1 MGKLSKKGL
10 VGHVAKRNSGR
21 QMNVYANLAHKRKTK
36 KDLSSRKR
44 AEYLASLPK
53 HPVQRVLYR
62 LHPKRVAQYWF
73 SKRGALMAVKI
84 FGVLI
89 LLGVLSIGA
98 LFAYYRKDLD
108 QIRPSELAKRVQTTV
123 SRYYDRNGNLLWE
136 DKGSGNYTLVVK
148 SDEINKYMKEA
159 TVAIEDKDFYRH
171 GGISISGI
179 ARAGISN
186 LQGDSTQGGS
196 TLTQQLV
203 KQVFFSSEAANR
215 GLSGL
220 PRKIKEMILAIEV
233 ERMYSKDEILTLYL
247 NESPY
252 GGRRNGVESA
262 AETYFGIKAKDL
274 TLAQAAL
281 LASIPNEPG
290 LYNPYTAIKD
300 SMASQA
306 LIARQHKVLDRMVQ
320 QKYIT
325 QSQADEAKA
334 VNILDT
340 VKKETSQYQG
350 MKAPHFVQMVRSE
363 LVAKLGEKTVGD
375 GGLTIKTT
383 LDLRIQNDLQ
393 KNMKNVFSSPDPQTY
408 GFSNGAAV
416 VEDVRT
422 GQIVALQGSRDYE
435 YPGFGQDNAATAF
448 IQPGSSIK
456 PLVYAQL
463 FTDHG
468 PDAQNFGSGSILADT
483 RTTFPSADGVSYTP
497 QDADGGFR
505 GNINIR
511 QSLDLSRNIPAIKAM
526 AISGIQPTWNTIRA
540 LGDTYYCTQ
549 GSDKQAGLSSAIGG
563 CGTRMV
569 DHVNALASLGR
580 LGTYRPQ
587 TSVLEVKNS
596 SGQVLEKYHD
606 ESKKVIDPQAAY
618 IVNDILGDHA
628 ARLPLYGSSI
638 TPTLD
643 ADNIHVAVKTGT
655 SNTQYGN
662 VIAPK
667 DVWTMVYSPSL
678 SVGVWFGNP
687 TPKPLAPFA
696 LGAYSA
702 KVADPVMAYAS
713 KLYYKEGFAKS
724 GEWFKRPAGIQTI
737 NGQIYPSY
745 YNKNQAM
752 SSQTMTFD
760 KVSKRLATKCT
771 PESAQIKVPV
781 TKTTDPYTKKVV
793 YAASDGYDA
802 TKKDN
807 VHSCDDVEPSISG
820 ILTTDSDITVNV
832 TKGTFALDKVSIVV
846 DGQTITKS
854 VSGNSVRFL
863 YKFTKDTTVRATV
876 TDKGDYSSTASAQ
889 YTGSGNGNH

>member
-1 MGKLSKKGL
+1 
-10 VGHVAKRNSGR
+10 
-21 QMNVYANLAHKRKTK
+21 MNVYANLAHKRKTK
-36 KDLSSRKR
+36 KDLASRKR

-53 HPVQRVLYR
+53 HPVKRFLYR
-62 LHPKRVAQYWF
+62 LQPKRVAQYWF

-84 FGVLI
+84 FGILV
-89 LLGVLSIGA
+89 LLGVLGVGA

-123 SRYYDRNGNLLWE
+123 SKYYDRNGKLLWE

-148 SDEINKYMKEA
+148 SDDINQYMKEA
-159 TVAIEDKDFYRH
+159 TVAIEDKDFYHH
-171 GGISISGI
+171 GGISVSGI
-179 ARAGISN
+179 VRAGVSN

-203 KQVFFSSEAANR
+203 KQVFFASEAGDR
-215 GLSGL
+215 GLSGI

-233 ERMYSKDEILTLYL
+233 ERMYNKDEILTLYL

-262 AETYFGIKAKDL
+262 AETYFGTSAKKL

-281 LASIPNEPG
+281 LAAIPNEPG
-290 LYNPYTAIKD
+290 LYNPYNALSDSTA
-300 SMASQA
+300 AQA

-325 QSQADEAKA
+325 QSQADEAKS

-340 VKKETSQYQG
+340 VKPEASQFQG

-393 KNMKNVFSSPDPQTY
+393 KSMKKVFSSSDPTTY
-408 GFSNGAAV
+408 GFSNGAGV

-422 GQIVALQGSRDYE
+422 GQIVALQGSRSYT

-468 PDAQNFGSGSILADT
+468 SDAQNFGSGSILSDT
-483 RTTFPSADGVSYTP
+483 RTTFLSNVTSGVSYTP

-505 GNINIR
+505 GNIPIR
-511 QSLDLSRNIPAIKAM
+511 SALDLSRNIPAIKAM

-540 LGDTYYCTQ
+540 MGDTYYCTQ

-563 CGTRMV
+563 CGTRIV
-569 DHVNALASLGR
+569 DHVNALASLAR

-587 TSVLEVKNS
+587 TSILEVKNS
-596 SGQVLEKYHD
+596 SGQVLEKYHAQ
-606 ESKKVIDPQAAY
+606 SKKVIDPQAAY

-628 ARLPLYGSSI
+628 ARVPLYGTSI

-655 SNTQYGN
+655 SNTEYNN

-667 DVWTMVYSPSL
+667 DVWTMVYTPSL

-687 TPKPLAPFA
+687 TPKPLAPYA

-702 KVADPVMAYAS
+702 KVADPVAAYAS
-713 KLYYKEGFAKS
+713 KLYYKEGFAKA
-724 GEWFKRPAGIQTI
+724 GEWFKKPSGIQTI

-745 YNKNQAM
+745 YNKNKAM
-752 SSQTMTFD
+752 STQTKTFD
-760 KVSKRLATKCT
+760 KISKRLATKCT
-771 PESAQIKVPV
+771 PDSAQIKVPV
-781 TKTTDPYTKKVV
+781 IKTTDPYTKKVV
-793 YAASDGYDA
+793 YTATDGYDA

-807 VHSCDDVEPSISG
+807 VHSCDDVAPSVSG
-820 ILTTDSDITVNV
+820 IITTDSTITVNV
-832 TKGTFALDKVSIVV
+832 NKGTFPLDKVTITV
-846 DGQTITKS
+846 DGQKISKS
-854 VSGNSVRFL
+854 VSGNSV
-863 YKFTKDTTVRATV
+863 KFTYTFTKSTTVTAIV
-876 TDKGDYSSTASAQ
+876 TDKGDYTSDSVSAK
-889 YTGSGNGNH
+889 YISPGH